1 MGAPATLNKQPIF
14 TATPITICIGTDIQ
28 KNKGKTYGTSE
39 VTTVYTD
46 ATTYGSM
53 INKVTVNANGII
65 GGTVS
70 GKRVDLYISNT
81 EDSSLYDLYASKYM
95 TGLDPITS
103 ESTIPSVV
111 FEFPTGLVLS
121 PGKKLALSATTNA
134 ADSTYDGD
142 YVSIIVEGGTYDLA
156 TV

>member
-14 TATPITICIGTDIQ
+14 TATPIAICIGTDIA
-28 KNKGKTYGTSE
+28 KNTTSTYLTTD
-39 VTTVYTD
+39 VTKIYTD

-53 INKVTVNANGII
+53 INKVTVNANAAKENTI
-65 GGTVS
+65 S

-81 EDSSLYDLYASKYM
+81 EDSSLYQLYASKYM
-95 TGLDPITS
+95 TGLDPITTG
-103 ESTIPSVV
+103 STIPSVV

-121 PGKKLALSATTNA
+121 PGKQLALSATENS
-134 ADSTYDGD
+134 DSSGFSGD
-142 YVSIIVEGGTYDLA
+142 LVSIIVEGGTYDLT